1 MNRQQISDLLD
12 QDEFDRDA
20 VSAMLEDTTGIDQ
33 PDDYGLDSSPQNDV
47 LPSEFQIPGG
57 FKPEMNQAMMDE
69 FGFNA
74 QEQQAQQQQA
84 AQEQSALQADQL
96 QQQKQAQEAEQQRLG
111 ERPLMTRLS
120 DFPAAVNGELFTAVG
135 IPGSV
140 WESVGEML
148 DIEAMQNTGANSTD
162 MRRYA
167 AELGTTYKDED
178 VPNTAGT
185 KIGTTLVQ
193 GLEFLLPV
201 LKFGRAAGATA
212 STVKMIPATTTLR
225 AKLAQ
230 GVELA
235 APSIK
240 FAGNA
245 SKGTVAKST
254 SSLPR
259 RIAQDVAA
267 PFSQN
272 AGKAW
277 LGEGVASAGSGYA
290 AFELG
295 QEYGATGEMYGGA
308 IGGALPQLGLSGAKK
323 GIEGLFR
330 AKSSFANLG
339 SEVTLQDYTKTIA
352 GKKASDFARSISG
365 KEDVAIDV
373 SKNEIQTLSQAK
385 LSGAKLTGDEHMLT
399 LEQKAMASD
408 PKLFNQI
415 EKMQEETNQLA
426 IQEMQKLGGNV
437 RVEETQAFIEGNI
450 RKMELLLDEEMKQA
464 AINSKAAIEPLSTAD
479 EIGSVNRVVRKQV
492 EAAKQTA
499 KEIEAAKWDKV
510 DEKITISTENTL
522 TRYKKLLAEGEAF
535 KSTDPEDI
543 PKFVRSLLGHNKT
556 VKKDGK
562 TIKTFVSGKYK
573 QIESLLDIKQFRTRV
588 SSEIEA
594 TDSATQKRFLTRLR
608 ESITEDM
615 DTAQGSGVDEA
626 IAASRYIHKTFE
638 GDIMNTI
645 FKVDKFG
652 NLPDESLTLGSVSTA
667 GQRGLNAAVQ
677 MKKVLTAS
685 PEAYDQLESLVKIQL
700 ANSPVLKNTGG
711 EIRINLNA
719 AEKYLKNNK
728 EVLDLF
734 PKLKKDLNFAIGQE
748 QRFIGTK
755 GSVDSRIKA
764 INESTE
770 AKYREGKK
778 KPGQVLPEI
787 LSSAYPERE
796 MKAVLAKSNKTG
808 RRGIKNAVIKKMMN
822 DSNMDADELTKIWND
837 NKNVYSQAFNK
848 YEIKRFERILKTMD
862 LNKGS
867 RKGADIGE
875 ILPVESLLI
884 SLTLKAAGL
893 RIGHL
898 TGQATGSPLAATAGV
913 MKYSNKFSQWL
924 DSGRAKELIFKAIE
938 DPELFKALTIPKRNL
953 TKKHIQ
959 KLMGYQLAT
968 VVNEFE
974 EDQ

>member
-1 MNRQQISDLLD
+1 MNRQQISELLD
-12 QDEFDRDA
+12 QDEFDRKA
-20 VSAMLEDTTGIDQ
+20 VSARLEATTGIDQ

-69 FGFNA
+69 VGFNA

-96 QQQKQAQEAEQQRLG
+96 QQQKQAQEAEQQRLN

-120 DFPAAVNGELFTAVG
+120 DFPAAVNAELFNAVG

-140 WESVGEML
+140 WESVGKML
-148 DIEAMQNTGANSTD
+148 DIEAMQNTGATSED

-167 AELGTTYKDED
+167 AELGTTYKAED
-178 VPNTAGT
+178 VPDTVGT

-193 GLEFLLPV
+193 GLEFLLPL
-201 LKFGRAAGATA
+201 LKFGRAAGAT
-212 STVKMIPATTTLR
+212 STATTM
-225 AKLAQ
+225 
-230 GVELA
+230 
-235 APSIK
+235 SIK
-240 FAGNA
+240 G
-245 SKGTVAKST
+245 GEGVAKST
-254 SSLPR
+254 SSLPK

-267 PFSQN
+267 PFSQS

-277 LGEGVASAGSGYA
+277 LGEGAASAGSGFA

-295 QEYGATGEMYGGA
+295 QEFGATGEMYGGA
-308 IGGALPQLGLSGAKK
+308 LGGALPQVGFSGAKK

-330 AKSSFANLG
+330 ARSSFANLG
-339 SEVTLQDYTKTIA
+339 SDVTLQDYTKTIA
-352 GKKASDFARSISG
+352 GKKASDFVRSISG
-365 KEDVAIDV
+365 KEDVAIDI
-373 SKNEIQTLSQAK
+373 SKNEIQTLSNAK

-437 RVEETQAFIEGNI
+437 RIEETQAFIEGNI

-464 AINSKAAIEPLSTAD
+464 AISSKGALEPLSTAD

-499 KEIEAAKWDKV
+499 KDIEAAKWDKV
-510 DEKITISTENTL
+510 DEKITISTESTL

-543 PKFVRSLLGHNKT
+543 PKFVRNLLGHNKV
-556 VKKDGK
+556 VKKNGA
-562 TIKTFVSGKYK
+562 TIKNFVPGQYG
-573 QIESLLDIKQFRTRV
+573 QTESLLDIKQFRTRI

-615 DTAQGSGVDEA
+615 ETAQGSGVDEA

-645 FKVDKFG
+645 FKSDKFG
-652 NLPDESLTLGSVSTA
+652 NPLDETLTLGSVSTA

-711 EIRINLNA
+711 EIRVNLNA

-734 PKLKKDLNFAIGQE
+734 PKLKKDFDFAIGQE

-755 GSVDSRIKA
+755 GSVDARIKA

-770 AKYREGKK
+770 AKYREGKR

-808 RRGIKNAVIKKMMN
+808 RRGIKNAVIQKMMN
-822 DSNMDADELTKIWND
+822 DSKMDADDLAKIWND
-837 NKNVYSQAFNK
+837 KKNVYSQALNK

-867 RKGADIGE
+867 RKSAEIGE
-875 ILPVESLLI
+875 ILPAESLLI

-893 RIGHL
+893 SLGHKV
-898 TGQATGSPLAATAGV
+898 GQLTGSPLAATSAV
-913 MKYSNKFSQWL
+913 MKGANKFSQWL
-924 DSGRAKELIFKAIE
+924 DSGRAKELILKAIE
-938 DPELFKALTIPKRNL
+938 DPDLFKALTIPKRNL